1 MKLAFSSVG
10 CPAWD
15 LATMVEKAKEYGY
28 QGIEL
33 RGLEGQMHLPLAPQL
48 ASNPAK
54 IAMLMRETGV
64 EIVCLS
70 TSAAFHMRDGKEV
83 AKNQSDVREYIEL
96 AGKLECPY
104 VRVFGAEIPK
114 LRFKLLGYERR
125 ETVLARIATS
135 LRELASYAAAH
146 RVTILIENS
155 GDFQDS
161 AAMWYLVEAADS
173 PAVKCCWNPLNAAT
187 RNERPTI
194 SIPRLGLKIGM
205 VHLSDGKFGG
215 SGGFD
220 GHVAPGQGAVEI
232 PRLVQ
237 LLKGIG
243 YRGYL
248 CFDWPKLWDASLAD
262 PDKVFPATASYL
274 QPMIDEKPIPL
285 TAYKTDK
292 FAPKFDDE
300 AAVV

>member
-1 MKLAFSSVG
+1 MKLAFSSIG

-33 RGLEGQMHLPLAPQL
+33 RGLEGQMHLPLAPQI

-54 IAMLMRETGV
+54 IAKLMRETNV

-70 TSAAFHMRDGKEV
+70 TSAAFHMRDPKEV
-83 AKNQSDVREYIEL
+83 AKNQAEVREYIEL

-114 LRFKLLGYERR
+114 LRFKLLGSERR
-125 ETVLARIATS
+125 ETVLARIANA
-135 LRELASYAAAH
+135 LRELASFAAAH
-146 RVTILIENS
+146 RVTILIENN
-155 GDFQDS
+155 GDFVDS
-161 AAMWYLVEAADS
+161 AAMWYLVEASDS

-194 SIPRLGLKIGM
+194 SIPRLGLKIGL
-205 VHLSDGKFGG
+205 VHLSDGKFAEN
-215 SGGFD
+215 GGFE
-220 GHVAPGQGAVEI
+220 GHVAPGQGTIEI

-237 LLKGIG
+237 LLKGIA

-248 CFDWPKLWDASLAD
+248 CFDWPKLWDGSLAD
-262 PDKVFPATASYL
+262 PDKVFPAAASYL

-292 FAPKFDDE
+292 FAPKFADE
-300 AAVV
+300 PAAV